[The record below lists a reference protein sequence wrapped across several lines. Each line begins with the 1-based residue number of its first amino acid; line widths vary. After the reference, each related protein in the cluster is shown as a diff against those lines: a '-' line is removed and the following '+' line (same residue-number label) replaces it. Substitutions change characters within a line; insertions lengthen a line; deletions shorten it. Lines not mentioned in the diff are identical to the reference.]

1 MPKVSEAY
9 KQEKRR
15 NLVLA
20 AKEVFIKKGYVQTSM
35 QDIMDEAD
43 VSRGA
48 MYSYFNNLEHI
59 FLEVLREDDQR
70 DVQFF
75 EVSDDE
81 RIWAQLRRWLERQ
94 QQVIENI
101 HQSLLQAKAEFFLTV
116 QQYKDD
122 FSYVSKRYDEI
133 TEAIEEVL
141 RTGEQSKEFQLQQ
154 PPEQI
159 SRYMISF
166 LNGLM
171 LDTFQLGNKQ
181 TKVREQLSILLF
193 TLEKLVYKG

>member
-35 QDIMDEAD
+35 QDIMDEAG

-48 MYSYFNNLEHI
+48 IYSYFNNLEHI

-81 RIWAQLRRWLERQ
+81 RIWPQLQRWLERQ

-101 HQSLLQAKAEFFLTV
+101 HQSLLRAKAEFFLTA
-116 QQYKDD
+116 QQHKDD
-122 FSYVSKRYDEI
+122 FSYVSQRYDEI

-141 RTGEQSKEFQLQQ
+141 RTGNQNKEFQLQQ
-154 PPEQI
+154 RPERI

-181 TKVREQLSILLF
+181 TKVREQLSILRF
-193 TLEKLVYKG
+193 TLEKLVYKE